1 MVYLTSEAEFNTTTP
16 SVMHI
21 DLNSCF
27 ASVEQQAN
35 PLLRHNPLAIAAY
48 TAPYGC
54 VLSPSIEAKE
64 YGVKV
69 GMTVAE
75 AKKLCPWIIIKKP
88 DPPKY
93 RYVHAGVQKIL
104 ESYTDHFSSKSI
116 DEFVLYFEG
125 YSPQGK
131 SLENIGQ
138 EIKYR
143 IKQEVGD
150 WLKVSIGISTCFI
163 LAKLASGLHKPDGLD
178 TLDHHNYRRIY
189 QDIKLRDFCGIN
201 FRNEKRLNQVGIF
214 TGSDFYNASLQDLKS
229 AFQSVL
235 GRYWYTRLRGYEID
249 DVNYSRKT
257 YGQSYVLPHP
267 MQEHEWWPILAKL
280 VEKGTR
286 RMREGGSLA
295 RGIHL
300 SLLYGDKS
308 HWHQGHSGA
317 EYLFDPRD
325 IYKKLITLYQINAPK
340 KLVKRV
346 AYSCFNLEKSI
357 KQLTIFDD
365 ILKKRSLISSQDQI
379 NQKWGDYTLTS
390 AALMGSKGHVKD
402 AIAFGK

>member
-1 MVYLTSEAEFNTTTP
+1 MVYLTSKTDFNTTIP

-27 ASVEQQAN
+27 ASIEQQAN
-35 PLLRHNPLAIAAY
+35 PLLRRNPLVVAARKQD
-48 TAPYGC
+48 YGC
-54 VLSPSIEAKE
+54 VLSPSIEAKD
-64 YGVKV
+64 YGIKV
-69 GMTVAE
+69 GMTVAQ
-75 AKKLCPWIIIKKP
+75 ARRACPWVIVKEA

-93 RYVHAGVQKIL
+93 RYVHAKIQKIL
-104 ESYTDHFSSKSI
+104 ESYSDHLSSKSI

-125 YSPQGK
+125 YPSQDKG
-131 SLENIGQ
+131 LENTGQ

-143 IKQEVGD
+143 IKEEVGD
-150 WLKVSIGISTCFI
+150 WLRVSIGISTCFI

-178 TLDHHNYRRIY
+178 ILDHHNYKKIY
-189 QDIKLRDFCGIN
+189 QNIKLRDFCGIN
-201 FRNEKRLNQVGIF
+201 FRNQKRLNRVGIF
-214 TGSDFYNASLQDLKS
+214 TGPDFYNASLQDLKS

-249 DVNYSRKT
+249 DIIHHRRT
-257 YGQSYVLPHP
+257 YGQSYVLPRP
-267 MQEHEWWPILAKL
+267 MKEREWWPILAKL
-280 VEKGTR
+280 VEKGTS
-286 RMREGGSLA
+286 RMRKDDNLA

-300 SLLYGDKS
+300 SLLYADKS
-308 HWHQGHSGA
+308 HWHQSQSGA

-325 IYKKLITLYQINAPK
+325 IYKKLLTLYQVYAPK
-340 KLVKRV
+340 KLVKKV

-365 ILKKRSLISSQDQI
+365 ILKKRSLIKSQDQI
-379 NQKWGDYTLTS
+379 NQRWGDYTLTS
-390 AALMGSKGHVKD
+390 GALMGSQDHVRD